1 MKIEIEK
8 SEYDRLKSREEKLMA
23 YYEWFVDKENDLATV
38 EDIVNKNI
46 KLEEE
51 NKKLR
56 EELEWYKKQYEHSM
70 WEDEWKLVKWGYA
83 SFNEYWE
90 LMEEDTLQEL
100 KDIWEI

>member
-51 NKKLR
+51 NKKLKSDLAFER
-56 EELEWYKKQYEHSM
+56 TMLDNVQAEYKSLQKIIKKLKEENEELRINREF
-70 WEDEWKLVKWGYA
+70 DKWNTIFG
-83 SFNEYWE
+83 
-90 LMEEDTLQEL
+90 M
-100 KDIWEI
+100 